1 MDKKQWE
8 RFENIIKTRF
18 SPEQILRLNR
28 ISLKKYLIAK
38 NEAEMKRIWEFRLSL
53 LNSSKYSIQTS
64 QSFQNYKVLL
74 LLKNYTKHVGVLCL
88 YYFTPGWYILGFIR
102 TIKAKNLR
110 ILTTIKWELYVY
122 NHRLTMN
129 RKLRSIEVDQGL
141 ILSLFPFTFSAI
153 QYIVVR
159 FKPHLHPNVLEHT
172 LPIFSYPIQTI
183 KWETLMLSDDAQ
195 EILVKEQNKMGVFDE
210 YLLIHRKN
218 KLKLFGNTRWLDYIL
233 VPEVEANKS
242 IQEAFLDL
250 DNLPKKLAS
259 AKEVTYEYP
268 NIKNYIQFLDS
279 EVPLSYKQ
287 SAINKRE
294 LYQTRVNFNYLVRA
308 YYRNFLYGVNEDL
321 ISLFN
326 KLQKKA
332 QKVKTRRGPSKKY
345 STGIKKVSSVR
356 EFASIA
362 DLEKFENRF
371 KFTEDVEVANLD
383 KTKSIKS
390 LETDLQVDEL
400 NEELDFEDDYLND
413 EYEDLF
419 EENFSL
425 QSNEYYQNHFF
436 KEDNSEDNSSNE
448 GLSTVKKSVEK
459 NTQDKVNENT
469 KSVKNK
475 NTKKDFYT
483 LYAELGELLS
493 EISIEETNID
503 IENSSTTNTNI
514 DETSLNDQ
522 NILLPELRGAGNKQ
536 KGGKIKGLSE
546 KEAAEV
552 ISTLNTF
559 YREDKNLF
567 RNCEFEDQGFSIPI
581 TPRKMSGYVY
591 PDTPTNELILLRL
604 REFLLKNETKTTLR
618 VDLPPNFVFIKT
630 YPVKYPD
637 APNPKNLLVA
647 TAAMDLTPEQLKA
660 YKERQKE
667 RQKEQQ
673 KGGDQDDLSLINQLD
688 TKFYVD
694 LDPEDPEPE
703 VQPTDPRAEKVL
715 EDDYRGPAILVN
727 ENNDIRV
734 ISKIDDTKPFI
745 SKTDGS
751 APILNVSLNYY
762 LGVLNNNK
770 ILKFIDTKSSQSSS
784 NISQPETSNSVS
796 TDLAVTDLENKITD
810 TKSLDNITLHN
821 PVNDTQS
828 NVESMIDDKEKSNK
842 QKDFSKDEI
851 PSGEETKDSILV
863 EPNVVK
869 SWVTN
874 YHSPDNPIVPK
885 NLMYSPYNLMKW
897 HGLQA
902 FDKALNDD
910 LTNVPIHRA
919 EFEVLNKEYT
929 YAIRKKPY
937 NKRWFVF
944 PFLPDYYD
952 PEGKQTKELPF
963 STKSNLFVVALSPE
977 SWEDRYASSDVVA
990 PAIAKDAIKDI
1001 EQFENYEYEKKR
1013 SVRELTGYAITNI
1026 PTTKVYYPTG
1036 NNKPKL
1042 NFGLVNELD
1051 YNFSPFAVSL
1061 FNKIALATENPH
1073 IEQTLCEEEFG
1084 RILSPGIYK
1093 TVSKNGDAWEIDI
1106 SVWEPLTTNSWLVVS
1121 QIGFSYIFFIV
1132 LKETMMNYGREFLAY
1147 LLEIFNTTGFLPPMM
1162 FDELKILLGEK
1173 ETGFRVA
1180 KDFTKGF
1187 KDVVDIASL
1196 ADELLDTLLYLRGM
1210 ITNPA
1215 LAQRAQSLLLVGP
1228 PGTGKTLLV
1237 HALAHE
1243 AKVPVLTLT
1252 AKGSKEPAAFER
1264 LFTEA
1269 HKLSPCIVFLD
1280 EVDSIASVRSGMD
1293 PSEHLMKVIR
1303 QGLDSSSNLA
1313 RRSRTD
1319 NAVPEM
1325 STIMGDLHPRILQNK
1340 EMFHMVVNR
1349 DVQNHIIKKN
1359 DDEYYRV
1366 GLLLKLLTEL
1376 DGIESRDGIVI
1387 IGATNRLDVL
1397 DPALLRPGRFIR
1409 KVRLGLPNKNKRLQL
1424 FKHYSYMLGSDANI
1438 PWDYLVKVTYG
1449 FSAAD
1454 ISTIM
1459 NESGL
1464 KAIAQASHHTLETIE
1479 HGIDRLTTTSVARG
1493 VAKDTKNPKAR
1504 KEFLF
1509 STARSAYYQAAKA
1522 LVGTLLKYHPPVIVV
1537 HLWYRH
1543 YSVRYNQIQRT
1554 VQLEW
1559 LKYVCRGE
1567 LEHRI
1572 IGTYAGKAGEYL
1584 FLQDQGD
1591 FIDISD
1597 NSNIGAQD
1605 WSIGQSL
1612 VKLLVENWYMYTET
1626 MLLREPLPLKRNF
1639 NSMEHNDVREQYL
1652 YEFAQTYEK
1661 TPTAAKLL
1669 HGKAPQTRFPEKWWH
1684 LKLYQKYLNGEIQK
1698 WSSIYVPNP
1707 EEWKF
1712 NPYWV
1717 GPDRTFHQ
1725 NTIAANIGKF
1735 EKLKHMAM
1743 LTRDYKMHSIIMESF
1758 NLAFLIVTEYREL
1771 LDQLAYELL
1780 HNEILREH
1788 TIYEI
1793 FSNFGFDC
1801 ENLKED
1807 LRKAPKMNPLPEDF
1821 KILYPSWGLNS
1832 DKPTIRW
1839 VDIAAILNP
1848 DSVAE
1853 ENNDEAN
1860 VTTDDLENTKKNKG
1874 NTENSEINEI
1884 TYSNSDE
1891 LGEEDEEDEEMQQE
1905 KVIDILGTFYSDI
1918 IKPNPFNSNTNK
1930 EDQDLDSNLT
1940 TEN

>member
-38 NEAEMKRIWEFRLSL
+38 NEAEMRKIWELRFSL
-53 LNSSKYSIQTS
+53 LNSSNYSIKTS

-74 LLKNYTKHVGVLCL
+74 LLKNYTKHIGVLGL
-88 YYFTPGWYILGFIR
+88 YYFIPGWYILGFIR

-129 RKLRSIEVDQGL
+129 RKLRLIEVDRGL
-141 ILSLFPFTFSAI
+141 IISLFPFTFSAI
-153 QYIVVR
+153 QYIIVR
-159 FKPHLHPNVLEHT
+159 FKPHLYPNVLEHT
-172 LPIFSYPIQTI
+172 LPLFSYPIQTI

-195 EILVKEQNKMGVFDE
+195 EILVKEKNKMGVFDD

-218 KLKLFGNTRWLDYIL
+218 NLKLFGNTRWLDYLL
-233 VPEVEANKS
+233 VSEVETNKG
-242 IQEAFLDL
+242 IQEAFLNL
-250 DNLPKKLAS
+250 DDLPKKLAS
-259 AKEVTYEYP
+259 TKEVTYEYP

-287 SAINKRE
+287 NAINKRE
-294 LYQTRVNFNYLVRA
+294 LYQARVNFNYLVRT
-308 YYRNFLYGVNEDL
+308 YYRNFFYDANEEL
-321 ISLFN
+321 TRLFN

-332 QKVKTRRGPSKKY
+332 QQVKKRRGPSKKY

-356 EFASIA
+356 EFASVA
-362 DLEKFENRF
+362 DSEKFENRF
-371 KFTEDVEVANLD
+371 KYTEGVETANLD
-383 KTKSIKS
+383 ETNSIKS
-390 LETDLQVDEL
+390 LEIDPQVDKL
-400 NEELDFEDDYLND
+400 NEELEFEDDYLND
-413 EYEDLF
+413 DYDDLF
-419 EENFSL
+419 KENFSL
-425 QSNEYYQNHFF
+425 QPNEYYQNHFF
-436 KEDNSEDNSSNE
+436 KEDNFSDEV
-448 GLSTVKKSVEK
+448 LSTVETSVQKK
-459 NTQDKVNENT
+459 TQNKINQNT
-469 KSVKNK
+469 KSAKNK
-475 NTKKDFYT
+475 NTKKGFYR
-483 LYAELGELLS
+483 LYAQLGQLMS
-493 EISIEETNID
+493 RIWTEEKNTNF
-503 IENSSTTNTNI
+503 ENSSTTNINS
-514 DETSLNDQ
+514 DENTLNKK
-522 NILLPELRGAGNKQ
+522 NILLPELQRSIRKKTDSQ
-536 KGGKIKGLSE
+536 IIGLSE
-546 KEAAEV
+546 KDAAEV
-552 ISTLNTF
+552 ISTLNHF

-567 RNCEFEDQGFSIPI
+567 INCELENDDFSIPI

-591 PDTPTNELILLRL
+591 PDTPTKELILLRL

-618 VDLPPNFVFIKT
+618 VDLPPNFVFIRT

-637 APNPKNLLVA
+637 APNPKKLLVA
-647 TAAMDLTPEQLKA
+647 TAAMELTPEERKA
-660 YKERQKE
+660 RKAKEKS
-667 RQKEQQ
+667 
-673 KGGDQDDLSLINQLD
+673 DLDDITLINQLD

-694 LDPEDPEPE
+694 LDPEDPDPE
-703 VQPTDPRAEKVL
+703 IQPTDPRADKVL
-715 EDDYRGPAILVN
+715 ETDYQGPGLLVN

-734 ISKIDDTKPFI
+734 ISKIDETKPFL
-745 SKTDGS
+745 SKTEGS

-770 ILKFIDTKSSQSSS
+770 ILKFIDTKSLQPSS
-784 NISQPETSNSVS
+784 NISQIQTNSVLP
-796 TDLAVTDLENKITD
+796 DVAVTDLEDKISEN
-810 TKSLDNITLHN
+810 KSLDDITLN
-821 PVNDTQS
+821 NQVNDTQT
-828 NVESMIDDKEKSNK
+828 NVKTIIDDKEESNK
-842 QKDFSKDEI
+842 QKDFHKNKI
-851 PSGEETKDSILV
+851 ISGEEKKDSSFV
-863 EPNVVK
+863 EPNVLK
-869 SWVTN
+869 YWVTN

-885 NLMYSPYNLMKW
+885 NVMYSPYNLMKW
-897 HGLQA
+897 HQLQA
-902 FDKALNDD
+902 FDKPLNDD

-919 EFEVLNKEYT
+919 EFEMLNKDYK

-937 NKRWFVF
+937 NKKWHVF
-944 PFLPDYYD
+944 PFLPDYYEA
-952 PEGKQTKELPF
+952 EGKRTKQLPF
-963 STKSNLFVVALSPE
+963 STKSTLFVVAFNPE
-977 SWEDRYASSDVVA
+977 SWEERYASSEVVT
-990 PAIAKDAIKDI
+990 PALAKDAIKDI

-1026 PTTKVYYPTG
+1026 PTTKVYYPAS

-1061 FNKIALATENPH
+1061 FNKIALATHNPH

-1084 RILSPGIYK
+1084 RVLSPGIYK
-1093 TVSKNGDAWEIDI
+1093 TVSKNGDTWDIDI

-1132 LKETMMNYGREFLAY
+1132 VKETMVNYGREFLSY

-1196 ADELLDTLLYLRGM
+1196 ADELLDTLLYLRGI

-1215 LAQRAQSLLLVGP
+1215 LAKRAQSLLLVGP

-1313 RRSRTD
+1313 RKSRTD
-1319 NAVPEM
+1319 NTVPEM
-1325 STIMGDLHPRILQNK
+1325 STIMGDLHPRVLQNK

-1349 DVQNHIIKKN
+1349 DVQNHLIKKN

-1409 KVRLGLPNKNKRLQL
+1409 KVRLGLPNKNKRLHL
-1424 FKHYSYMLGSDANI
+1424 FKHYSYMLGSDTNI

-1537 HLWYRH
+1537 HLWYRN

-1559 LKYVCRGE
+1559 LKFVCRGE

-1572 IGTYAGKAGEYL
+1572 IGSYAGKAGEYL

-1626 MLLREPLPLKRNF
+1626 MLLREPLPLKQNF
-1639 NSMEHNDVREQYL
+1639 NSREHNDVREQYL

-1669 HGKAPQTRFPEKWWH
+1669 HGKSPQTRFPEKWWH

-1698 WSSIYVPNP
+1698 WTAIYVPNP

-1743 LTRDYKMHSIIMESF
+1743 LTRDYKMHSIVMESF

-1853 ENNDEAN
+1853 ENNDEASVITEN
-1860 VTTDDLENTKKNKG
+1860 LENAKNNEG
-1874 NTENSEINEI
+1874 NTENSEINEVAD
-1884 TYSNSDE
+1884 SNTEE
-1891 LGEEDEEDEEMQQE
+1891 LDKNEEEVIQE

-1918 IKPNPFNSNTNK
+1918 IKPNPFNSKNTN
-1930 EDQDLDSNLT
+1930 EELDSGVT
-1940 TEN
+1940 P